1 MDPTETNLTLP
12 PLLLSPS
19 SPTSGKVMLHFLIIF
34 LNSIAIVIDE
44 IMILSFS
51 RRKAFGITVTIIC
64 LKHLAQLVRPN
75 EALVQHFSQFLATG
89 VVDSYYESCE
99 IRIKLMR
106 SYYDTVC

>member
-19 SPTSGKVMLHFLIIF
+19 SPTSGKVTLHFFFI
-34 LNSIAIVIDE
+34 LNSIANVIDE
-44 IMILSFS
+44 TMILSFS

-75 EALVQHFSQFLATG
+75 EALVQHF
-89 VVDSYYESCE
+89 
-99 IRIKLMR
+99 
-106 SYYDTVC
+106 